1 MLKSALNTNPR
12 DASWPGESVQT
23 RLPGTEDAHRPILG
37 ASQHRMP
44 GSSEETQARNRGSWA
59 GRFPD
64 ERVPQTSAGLGWVS
78 DRPPPPYP
86 GPRAAPGPSPQVH
99 TTTGAGTCFR
109 DASRT
114 RWHAARHME
123 RNGNRSLDRC
133 PRERAREAPHSRAG
147 SPSKVPS
154 STPASQ
160 TRRLR
165 PTGGLATTARLQGRG
180 QTRHQR
186 QQHCQTRPLPQALSK
201 SSDVIFNVVALGP
214 TAGTPDIAGSETSHR
229 TSSTVQMLV

>member
-1 MLKSALNTNPR
+1 MPIGLSWVPPSTECLAAARKPR
-12 DASWPGESVQT
+12 PGIVDPGRAGSQTSGCPRRVQAWAGSPIGHHLPIQAPGLLPGPHRRST
-23 RLPGTEDAHRPILG
+23 RLLGPARASATHPGRG
-37 ASQHRMP
+37 
-44 GSSEETQARNRGSWA
+44 GTQPAIWKGTATAVWI
-59 GRFPD
+59 
-64 ERVPQTSAGLGWVS
+64 
-78 DRPPPPYP
+78 
-86 GPRAAPGPSPQVH
+86 AA
-99 TTTGAGTCFR
+99 
-109 DASRT
+109 
-114 RWHAARHME
+114 
-123 RNGNRSLDRC
+123 

-160 TRRLR
+160 TKRLR